1 MTTVAD
7 IRRTDS
13 SATDS
18 GETGSDAL
26 AGVSGSAEVTER
38 LLDAAIDVF
47 AERGFEAARVAEI
60 ARRAGLTTGAIYAR
74 WPGKRDLIVA
84 AVHHITSEFMQ
95 AFTTITDSPAEE
107 VTAVLSADPAS
118 VRNARVSDVMLE
130 ALVSARR
137 DDSFR
142 AAVSD
147 AMGNEA
153 ARLSAAVSRGK
164 AEGAIDPELSTSAI
178 VTMCQSLG
186 LGMRLAVLG
195 GPDRDSVQAA
205 EWDALV
211 KRLIDSLRPPDG

>member
-1 MTTVAD
+1 M
-7 IRRTDS
+7 DS

-18 GETGSDAL
+18 VEGNGDAT
-26 AGVSGSAEVTER
+26 ANVSGSAEVTER

-84 AVHHITSEFMQ
+84 AVHHIVSEFMQ
-95 AFTTITDSPAEE
+95 AFTTSTDTPAEE
-107 VTAVLSADPAS
+107 VTAVLAADPAS
-118 VRNARVSDVMLE
+118 IRNARVRDVMLE

-147 AMGNEA
+147 AMSNEA

-164 AEGAIDPELSTSAI
+164 AEGAVDPELSTAAI

-186 LGMRLAVLG
+186 MGMRLAFLG
-195 GPDRDSVQAA
+195 GPDRDPLQAA

-211 KRLIDSLRPPDG
+211 ARLIASLRPLDG